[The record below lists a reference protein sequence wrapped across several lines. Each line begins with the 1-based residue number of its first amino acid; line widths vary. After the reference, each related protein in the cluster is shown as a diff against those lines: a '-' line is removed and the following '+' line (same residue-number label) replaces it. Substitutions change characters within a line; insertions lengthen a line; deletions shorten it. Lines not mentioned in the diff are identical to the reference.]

1 MAGEIP
7 NLNVEILVQLT
18 NLTTAVNEA
27 VTGMTK
33 ISTAAKESSEKA
45 SSSFTKLKDVML
57 GVFGGNLL
65 TSGVMGLQ
73 KTLVDMNQAV
83 QDAQVESNR
92 LDTAL
97 KNSGNTSTF
106 VKTQVDATV
115 KSYANLG
122 FTHAQAAQAMG
133 TLVTATGSVTEST
146 KLMSMAAD
154 LARYKHEDLNTAATT
169 LARGTQGSV
178 KAFKEL
184 GITLDTTLPKNEAIA
199 KAFDELNDKIKNQA
213 IAYTHTFAGEMA
225 VLKERFNE
233 AALTIGNVL
242 FPIVTKLLEAF
253 NDLFKVIK
261 PFAPELLILAGV
273 VLTAV
278 TAVKAYEAAMR
289 TVKAVQEAW
298 TVATY
303 LYGGVQLDAV
313 VATDAQTASQKA
325 LAFVLNQNPWVK
337 VVEVIA
343 LVVAALVEL
352 WNHNATVR
360 DIMITV
366 GEFGIKAFGV
376 IIQVVGD
383 LVTAIMKLVTGPM
396 KLMLEALSFIHAPG
410 AKQALTDLNGAIK
423 DTGTWFDKAATSVT
437 NYSQNLE
444 QLRKA
449 TSSYGMQTLDSTP
462 TADTGNITGNVA
474 GGNVNKAANA
484 AASKADKAR
493 AAELNKIETY
503 QKQIAA
509 IGVTYSEK
517 MATIEQTRLD
527 AETNAQTKHSQ
538 EVLDI
543 TTAYNDKIA
552 ANQKTYDDAKA
563 SAQATYDESYQ
574 NAVADNAQKILDIQ
588 TQYADKA
595 TQLQQTAADN
605 QQKIIQQ
612 SIDVMTNAFANAT
625 KIDLGTLFTDNA
637 SSAGGLVA
645 GLQGQLDA
653 AVQLQK
659 DAGLLAAQGY
669 NQSFI
674 NEVIAQ
680 GPKQGDALAQSVL
693 NAAPATQDSIKSLY
707 SQIQDVSQNG
717 LDALAQQMNDGTS
730 FATKQLAQQYAQIS
744 VDLNTALSANSD
756 ALASALS
763 QQQTAYQKQ
772 LDAAQDAL
780 DKANAAALATLEKAN
795 ADAAVARNDALAKS
809 QQALTDSLNAA
820 QEAYNKSVDSVT
832 ASTLNQLD
840 TLEQKLLSVLA
851 LLAAVGGGTGS
862 SSASTYQPKVSTS
875 TGGSVVSTEYLN
887 TLAAFN
893 AKERADTAASLVV
906 NQTNNINGSTAPSDI
921 ANATTSAITLGQTQG
936 LMSNPLVVSTQR

>member
-7 NLNVEILVQLT
+7 NLNVEVLVQLT

-33 ISTAAKESSEKA
+33 ISTAAQQTTEKA
-45 SSSFTKLKDVML
+45 GGHFLKLKDLML

-65 TSGVMGLQ
+65 TSGVMGLE
-73 KTLVDMNQAV
+73 KTLSEMNLAV
-83 QDAQVESNR
+83 QDAQVETNR

-97 KNSGNTSTF
+97 KNSGNTSLAT
-106 VKTQVDATV
+106 KAAVDATT

-146 KLMSMAAD
+146 KLMAMAAD

-199 KAFDELNDKIKNQA
+199 KAFDELNGKIGGQA
-213 IAYTHTFAGEMA
+213 VAYTHTFAGEMA

-242 FPIVTKLLEAF
+242 FPIITKLLEAF
-253 NDLFKVIK
+253 NALFEVIK

-278 TAVKAYEAAMR
+278 TAVKAYEAVMR

-298 TVATY
+298 TIATY

-352 WNHNATVR
+352 WNHNAKVR

-376 IIQVVGD
+376 IIQIVGD

-449 TSSYGMQTLDSTP
+449 TSSYGMQTLDGTATP
-462 TADTGNITGNVA
+462 DTGGVVGNVP
-474 GGNVNKAANA
+474 GGNVNKAAIA
-484 AASKADKAR
+484 ATTKAEKAR

-509 IGVTYSEK
+509 VGVTYSEK

-527 AETNAQTKHSQ
+527 AETKAQEKHAQ
-538 EVLDI
+538 EVSDI
-543 TTAYNDKIA
+543 TDAYNDKMA
-552 ANQKTYDDAKA
+552 ANKKTYEDAQA
-563 SAQATYDESYQ
+563 SAQATYDESYK

-625 KIDLGTLFTDNA
+625 KIDLGTLFTNNA

-674 NEVIAQ
+674 NEVISQ

-707 SQIQDVSQNG
+707 SQVQDVSQNG
-717 LDALAQQMNDGTS
+717 LDALAKQMNDGTS
-730 FATKQLAQQYAQIS
+730 FATKQLATQYAQIS
-744 VDLNTALSANSD
+744 VDLNKALAANSD
-756 ALASALS
+756 ALADALS
-763 QQQTAYQKQ
+763 KQQIAYNKQ

-780 DKANAAALATLEKAN
+780 DKANAAALDALAKAN
-795 ADAAVARNDALAKS
+795 ADAATVRDDALAKS
-809 QQALTDSLNAA
+809 QLALTDSLNTAE
-820 QEAYNKSVDSVT
+820 QAYNKSVESVT
-832 ASTLNQLD
+832 AATLKQLD

-851 LLAAVGGGTGS
+851 LLAAVGGGGGAAGGAGYAPKTTSG
-862 SSASTYQPKVSTS
+862 AGTIVPAEVLSTWSQ
-875 TGGSVVSTEYLN
+875 
-887 TLAAFN
+887 FQ
-893 AKERADTAASLVV
+893 AKERADTAASLVL
-906 NQTNNINGSTAPSDI
+906 NQTNNINGSTSSSDI
-921 ANATTSAITLGQTQG
+921 TTATLAGITLGQTQG
-936 LMSNPLVVSTQR
+936 LMSTPQTVSTQL

>member
-7 NLNVEILVQLT
+7 NLNVEVLVQLT

-199 KAFDELNDKIKNQA
+199 KAFDELNGKIGGQA
-213 IAYTHTFAGEMA
+213 VAYTHTFAGEMA

-253 NDLFKVIK
+253 NELFKVIK

-449 TSSYGMQTLDSTP
+449 TSSYGMQTLDGTS
-462 TADTGNITGNVA
+462 TADTGGITGNVA
-474 GGNVNKAANA
+474 GGNVNKAATKIK
-484 AASKADKAR
+484 KAQDDMKKLQDEQA
-493 AAELNKIETY
+493 KILLDRQTKMDTALSDL
-503 QKQIAA
+503 QTKQ
-509 IGVTYSEK
+509 
-517 MATIEQTRLD
+517 LD
-527 AETNAQTKHSQ
+527 AQTKFDQ
-538 EVLDI
+538 TKLDI
-543 TTAYNDKIA
+543 ETTYQDAVETATTAYNDNIEK
-552 ANQKTYDDAKA
+552 ANQTHQDNIISINQAAVDKQKA
-563 SAQATYDESYQ
+563 
-574 NAVADNAQKILDIQ
+574 
-588 TQYADKA
+588 
-595 TQLQQTAADN
+595 
-605 QQKIIQQ
+605 IIQQ
-612 SIDVMTNAFANAT
+612 SIDAMTNGFASVT
-625 KIDLGTLFTDNA
+625 KFDLANSFSGTGTTTGLI
-637 SSAGGLVA
+637 SSM
-645 GLQGQLDA
+645 QNQLA
-653 AVQLQK
+653 QIVQLQK
-659 DAGLLAAQGY
+659 DAGDLAAKGY
-669 NQSFI
+669 SQSFI
-674 NEVIAQ
+674 NQVIAQ
-680 GPKQGDALAQSVL
+680 GPQVGDQMSQAIL
-693 NAAPATQDSIKSLY
+693 NATPQTA
-707 SQIQDVSQNG
+707 SQIQSLYAQIDTASNTG
-717 LDALAQQMNDGTS
+717 LDTLATTMNDGTT
-730 FATKQLAQQYAQIS
+730 FATTAMAQQYAQVA
-744 VDLNTALSANSD
+744 VDLQNS
-756 ALASALS
+756 LADENSK
-763 QQQTAYQKQ
+763 YQ
-772 LDAAQDAL
+772 
-780 DKANAAALATLEKAN
+780 
-795 ADAAVARNDALAKS
+795 
-809 QQALTDSLNAA
+809 DSLNAA
-820 QEAYNKSVDSVT
+820 QITFNNAMTSAGNARD
-832 ASTLNQLD
+832 
-840 TLEQKLLSVLA
+840 LA
-851 LLAAVGGGTGS
+851 LQKAQQVLTDSLTSAQQAYDKSIQAISDSSMKALDALTAKMAAAAAALAKLGGATTPVPTSGYSAMPLLPATTANVGANIGIIDANISSLGNAVGAGVTINAPITVDGSTSASQIQSSLLMLAKFGSGTGS
-862 SSASTYQPKVSTS
+862 GY
-875 TGGSVVSTEYLN
+875 
-887 TLAAFN
+887 
-893 AKERADTAASLVV
+893 
-906 NQTNNINGSTAPSDI
+906 
-921 ANATTSAITLGQTQG
+921 
-936 LMSNPLVVSTQR
+936 

>member
-1 MAGEIP
+1 MAGDIP
-7 NLNVEILVQLT
+7 NLNVEVLVQLT

-27 VTGMTK
+27 VAGMTK
-33 ISTAAKESSEKA
+33 ISNAAKESSEKA
-45 SSSFTKLKDVML
+45 SLSFTKLKDVML

-65 TSGVMGLQ
+65 TSGVMGLE

-83 QDAQVESNR
+83 QDAQVETNR

-97 KNSGNTSTF
+97 KNSGNTSAT

-122 FTHAQAAQAMG
+122 FTHAQASQAMG

-199 KAFDELNDKIKNQA
+199 KAFDELNGKIGGQA
-213 IAYTHTFAGEMA
+213 VAYTHTFAGEMA

-233 AALTIGNVL
+233 AAVTIGNVL
-242 FPIVTKLLEAF
+242 FPIITKLLEAF

-278 TAVKAYEAAMR
+278 TAVKAYEAVMR

-352 WNHNATVR
+352 WNHNAKVR

-376 IIQVVGD
+376 IIQIVGD

-449 TSSYGMQTLDSTP
+449 TSNYGMQTLDATS
-462 TADTGNITGNVA
+462 TADTGGIVGNVA
-474 GGNVNKAANA
+474 GGNVDKAAAKAAKAQEKLLAQEKKYNDQLTSLRSKMDVALQDRQDKMDA
-484 AASKADKAR
+484 AALTRDEALAAATKA
-493 AAELNKIETY
+493 
-503 QKQIAA
+503 QK
-509 IGVTYSEK
+509 E
-517 MATIEQTRLD
+517 RD
-527 AETNAQTKHSQ
+527 ASIQQS
-538 EVLDI
+538 
-543 TTAYNDKIA
+543 YNDKIA
-552 ANQKTYDDAKA
+552 A
-563 SAQATYDESYQ
+563 AQATFDEAKA
-574 NAVADNAQKILDIQ
+574 NATSDNEQKILDIK

-595 TQLQQTAADN
+595 TQLQQTATDN

-612 SIDVMTNAFANAT
+612 SMDVMTNAFANAT
-625 KIDLGTLFTDNA
+625 KIDLGKLFIDNA
-637 SSAGGLVA
+637 SSATGLVA
-645 GLQGQLDA
+645 GLKNQLDA
-653 AVQLQK
+653 ATQLQK

-693 NAAPATQDSIKSLY
+693 KAAPETQDSIKQLY
-707 SQIQDVSQNG
+707 AKVQDVSQNG
-717 LDALAQQMNDGTS
+717 LNDLAKQMNDGTS
-730 FATKQLAQQYAQIS
+730 FATQQLAQQYAQIS
-744 VDLNTALSANSD
+744 VDLQKTLADNSTALTD
-756 ALASALS
+756 ALNK
-763 QQQTAYQKQ
+763 QQTAYQKQ
-772 LDAAQDAL
+772 LDAAQDAF
-780 DKANAAALATLEKAN
+780 DKANAS
-795 ADAAVARNDALAKS
+795 ARQVRDQELAKS
-809 QQALTDSLNAA
+809 AQTFADQNASIQQTYNDSIQKITQATMK
-820 QEAYNKSVDSVT
+820 QMM
-832 ASTLNQLD
+832 
-840 TLEQKLLSVLA
+840 TLEAEMLKVLA
-851 LLAAVGGGTGS
+851 LMVALGAGGGSSPISTKMPTGS
-862 SSASTYQPKVSTS
+862 ITSAPLTYTSSNGFKVP
-875 TGGSVVSTEYLN
+875 N
-887 TLAAFN
+887 ATLQGPGI
-893 AKERADTAASLVV
+893 TV

-921 ANATTSAITLGQTQG
+921 ANATANAAIYGQTLTLPQKMTNAVG
-936 LMSNPLVVSTQR
+936 GGF

>member
-7 NLNVEILVQLT
+7 NLNVEVLVQLT

-73 KTLVDMNQAV
+73 KTLSEMNLAV

-97 KNSGNTSTF
+97 KNSGNTSAF

-133 TLVTATGSVTEST
+133 TLVTATGSVIEST

-184 GITLDTTLPKNEAIA
+184 GITLDSTLPKNEAIA
-199 KAFDELNDKIKNQA
+199 KAFDELNGKIGGQA
-213 IAYTHTFAGEMA
+213 VAYTHTFAGEMA

-253 NDLFKVIK
+253 NELFKVIK

-278 TAVKAYEAAMR
+278 TAIKAYEAAMR
-289 TVKAVQEAW
+289 IVKAVQEAW
-298 TVATY
+298 TIATY

-343 LVVAALVEL
+343 LVVAAFVEL
-352 WNHNATVR
+352 WNHNAKVR

-449 TSSYGMQTLDSTP
+449 TSSYGMQTLDGTS
-462 TADTGNITGNVA
+462 TADTEGITGNVA
-474 GGNVNKAANA
+474 GGNVNKAATKIK
-484 AASKADKAR
+484 KAQDDMKKLQDEQA
-493 AAELNKIETY
+493 KILLDRQTKMDTALSDL
-503 QKQIAA
+503 QTKQ
-509 IGVTYSEK
+509 
-517 MATIEQTRLD
+517 LD
-527 AETNAQTKHSQ
+527 AQTKFDQ
-538 EVLDI
+538 TKLDI
-543 TTAYNDKIA
+543 ETKYQDAVEAATTAHNDAIEK
-552 ANQKTYDDAKA
+552 ANQTHQDNIISINQAALDKQKA
-563 SAQATYDESYQ
+563 
-574 NAVADNAQKILDIQ
+574 
-588 TQYADKA
+588 
-595 TQLQQTAADN
+595 
-605 QQKIIQQ
+605 IIQQ
-612 SIDVMTNAFANAT
+612 SIDAMTGGFASVT
-625 KIDLGTLFTDNA
+625 KFDLAKSFSGTGTTSGLIA
-637 SSAGGLVA
+637 SM
-645 GLQGQLDA
+645 QNQLTQIL
-653 AVQLQK
+653 QLQK
-659 DAGLLAAQGY
+659 DAGDLAAKGY
-669 NQSFI
+669 SQSFI
-674 NEVIAQ
+674 NQVIAQ
-680 GPKQGDALAQSVL
+680 GPLVGDQMSQAIL
-693 NAAPATQDSIKSLY
+693 NATPQTADQIKSLY
-707 SQIQDVSQNG
+707 AQIDTVSNSG
-717 LDALAQQMNDGTS
+717 LDTLAQTMNDGTT
-730 FATKQLAQQYAQIS
+730 FATSAMAKQYAQVA
-744 VDLNTALSANSD
+744 VDLQKS
-756 ALASALS
+756 LADENGK
-763 QQQTAYQKQ
+763 YQ
-772 LDAAQDAL
+772 
-780 DKANAAALATLEKAN
+780 
-795 ADAAVARNDALAKS
+795 
-809 QQALTDSLNAA
+809 DSLNAA
-820 QEAYNKSVDSVT
+820 QDTFNKAMTSAGNARDLALQKAQQVLTDSLTSAQQAYDKSVKAISDSTMSKLDALIAKMLT
-832 ASTLNQLD
+832 AQ
-840 TLEQKLLSVLA
+840 A
-851 LLAAVGGGTGS
+851 LLAKLGAPTTSVPTTGYSPIPLLPATTANVGANIGIIDANIASLGKAVGAGVTI
-862 SSASTYQPKVSTS
+862 
-875 TGGSVVSTEYLN
+875 
-887 TLAAFN
+887 N
-893 AKERADTAASLVV
+893 APITVD
-906 NQTNNINGSTAPSDI
+906 GSTAPSQI
-921 ANATTSAITLGQTQG
+921 QSSVLSLAKLGALANGSGTGY
-936 LMSNPLVVSTQR
+936 

>member
-1 MAGEIP
+1 MAGEVP
-7 NLNVEILVQLT
+7 PLNVEVLVSLGNLT
-18 NLTTAVNEA
+18 NAVNQATE
-27 VTGMTK
+27 GMTK
-33 ISTAAKESSEKA
+33 ISNAAKESSEKA

-97 KNSGNTSTF
+97 KNSGNTSAL

-352 WNHNATVR
+352 WNHNAKVR

-376 IIQVVGD
+376 IIQIVGD

-462 TADTGNITGNVA
+462 KADTKSVVS
-474 GGNVNKAANA
+474 NVNKAANA
-484 AASKADKAR
+484 AAAKADKAR

-625 KIDLGTLFTDNA
+625 KIDLGKLFTDNA

-693 NAAPATQDSIKSLY
+693 KAAPATQDSIKSLY
-707 SQIQDVSQNG
+707 AQVQDVSQNG
-717 LDALAQQMNDGTS
+717 LDALAKQMNDGTS
-730 FATKQLAQQYAQIS
+730 FATKQLATQYAQIS

-756 ALASALS
+756 ALADALS
-763 QQQTAYQKQ
+763 QQQIAYNKQ

-795 ADAAVARNDALAKS
+795 ANAAVARNDALAKS

-840 TLEQKLLSVLA
+840 TLEQKLLSVLS
-851 LLAAVGGGTGS
+851 LLVAVGGGTGS

-936 LMSNPLVVSTQR
+936 LMSKPLVVSTQR